1 MTTNDPNPKERFDY
15 LAPWEEDWYD
25 ESNPLMPYE
34 QERSDSLPT
43 WQEGYW
49 FGSTETYREMEAI
62 YRAMKACMDS
72 NLLDGEMDLDAS
84 LLPEPEFVLDT
95 PQYWENYRDAVM
107 NLANQILSGA
117 RPAKDEPK

>member
-15 LAPWEEDWYD
+15 LAPWEED
-25 ESNPLMPYE
+25 
-34 QERSDSLPT
+34 
-43 WQEGYW
+43 YW
-49 FGSTETYREMEAI
+49 FGSTETYREME
-62 YRAMKACMDS
+62 ACMDS

>member
-25 ESNPLMPYE
+25 ESNPLMPY
-34 QERSDSLPT
+34 
-43 WQEGYW
+43 
-49 FGSTETYREMEAI
+49 
-62 YRAMKACMDS
+62 DS
-72 NLLDGEMDLDAS
+72 NLLDGEMDM
-84 LLPEPEFVLDT
+84 EPEFVLDT

-107 NLANQILSGA
+107 NLTNQILFGA